1 MIRVV
6 ICDDQP
12 LIRSGFKMIL
22 ESTGEIEVV
31 GEASDGYRGVEVI
44 ERVNPDVVLMDIR
57 MPNLDGLAATKK
69 ISGSKVIILTTF
81 SIDEYVVEAIRAGAS
96 GFLLKDTTPEEL
108 IRAVKMV
115 ASGEAFL
122 SPEVTRTVVEMA
134 TGRVG
139 SQRFEQGAKIDL
151 SSREVEVLKL
161 IASGMSNSEI
171 AGELFLSEA
180 TVKSHVSHLLSKLE
194 VRDRVQAVIFAYEN
208 GLVG

>member
-1 MIRVV
+1 M
-6 ICDDQP
+6 CDDQP

>member
-81 SIDEYVVEAIRAGAS
+81 SIDWKVFYNV
-96 GFLLKDTTPEEL
+96 FDC
-108 IRAVKMV
+108 
-115 ASGEAFL
+115 
-122 SPEVTRTVVEMA
+122 
-134 TGRVG
+134 
-139 SQRFEQGAKIDL
+139 
-151 SSREVEVLKL
+151 
-161 IASGMSNSEI
+161 N
-171 AGELFLSEA
+171 
-180 TVKSHVSHLLSKLE
+180 
-194 VRDRVQAVIFAYEN
+194 VQE
-208 GLVG
+208 